1 MGMRIDTG
9 VAERGSIVWALRVG
23 REVRKRETPGAAAAG
38 VRSHFSTCLTW
49 LQAAA
54 NSPRAVD
61 CLPQGITRPS
71 RRVNPSGRTTPRGAV
86 RPPAG
91 SAYIPRIWAKMSGA
105 TMEASDSMMYFGVSM
120 PSFPQVIFSL
130 GTAPE

>member
-1 MGMRIDTG
+1 MGHMRII
-9 VAERGSIVWALRVG
+9 VAKRVVTFVSSRLGPGSG
-23 REVRKRETPGAAAAG
+23 RQKSPGSRAAG
-38 VRSHFSTCLTW
+38 RSLFSICLTW